1 MVANLA
7 KRAEKVRAR
16 AVEPNI
22 DNMLKITNDGR
33 KLALDQR
40 MIDPM
45 LPDDPDSKVNAC
57 VDNVYRILEE
67 HADTKATQLVF
78 CDLSTPKNDGSFNIY
93 DDIRG
98 SSPSEVFLPNRY
110 DLSTKRPR
118 THRKRSCLQR
128 YEAAKSVCY
137 SALPR
142 KWEQAQMS
150 KTALSPFTIWI
161 VRGDPLT
168 LNKDRGVSKGKAI
181 CS

>member
-1 MVANLA
+1 MELSQ
-7 KRAEKVRAR
+7 R
-16 AVEPNI
+16 
-22 DNMLKITNDGR
+22 L
-33 KLALDQR
+33 KLAIAEYKNGNVEAFTPLYEES
-40 MIDPM
+40 
-45 LPDDPDSKVNAC
+45 SKYIYAC
-57 VDNVYRILEE
+57 VYKVLRGNDNAALI
-67 HADTKATQLVF
+67 F
-78 CDLSTPKNDGSFNIY
+78 MMIFG
-93 DDIRG
+93 G